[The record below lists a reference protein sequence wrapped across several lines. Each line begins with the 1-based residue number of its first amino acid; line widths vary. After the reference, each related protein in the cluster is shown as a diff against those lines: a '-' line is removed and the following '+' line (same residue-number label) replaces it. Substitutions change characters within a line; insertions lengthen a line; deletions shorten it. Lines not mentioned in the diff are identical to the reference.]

1 MWGYWDVLDLL
12 TSWFTPSHTRP
23 NLSHLTIH
31 QFGHRERPENGREK
45 GTGII
50 VSLAET
56 AGVREFLIFLCVL
69 CELCERF
76 SRKIGDGH
84 IYPSAQKPCASNK
97 HNVISII

>member
-1 MWGYWDVLDLL
+1 VKQRDVLDLL

-69 CELCERF
+69 CELCERT
-76 SRKIGDGH
+76 
-84 IYPSAQKPCASNK
+84 
-97 HNVISII
+97 ISGKDSSFLMFFAGADFTRNPLY